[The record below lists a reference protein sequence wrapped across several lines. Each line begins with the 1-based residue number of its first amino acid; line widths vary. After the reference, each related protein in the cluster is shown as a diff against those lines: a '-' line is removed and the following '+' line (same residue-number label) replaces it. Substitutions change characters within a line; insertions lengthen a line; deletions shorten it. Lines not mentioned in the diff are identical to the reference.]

1 MITLITA
8 RIRSRQPDIQLLK
21 KLELGFKRYSTWKT
35 RPGPI
40 LFAPRALS
48 SRWYTLIHYLLKP
61 VLKSYKIKG
70 AVLSLGLP
78 YRFYFFS
85 KTFPY
90 FSRDADMRVLWTY
103 DVWQPDY
110 PRVEKL
116 VREGKIN
123 LLLLSSHQATEH
135 FYKLK
140 IPGCTVDWVPETINV
155 EEYKYKPWNRRSIHV
170 LSFGRGW
177 QKYHDQIVEGCRE
190 NKINYLSQHRSEDHD
205 VAVHG
210 LKKNLLFP
218 GWTDF
223 VNALA
228 DTQICICFPRSVTHP
243 GLAGNVSTLTIR
255 YLQAMASKCLIL
267 GTAPLDIAYLLNY
280 NPVIEVDWS
289 DPVGQI
295 RNILDQPAQWQAL
308 VERNYLTV
316 SRMFQYNN
324 AVDQI
329 DRLIKSQLEINEMS
343 LTVNAFKYN
352 SI

>member
-8 RIRSRQPDIQLLK
+8 RIRSRQPDIQLLQ
-21 KLELGFKRYSTWKT
+21 KLELSCKRYSTWKI
-35 RPGPI
+35 RSGPI

-48 SRWYTLIHYLLKP
+48 SRVYTLIHYLLKP
-61 VLKSYKIKG
+61 LLRSYKIKG
-70 AVLSLGLP
+70 AVLSLGFP
-78 YRFYFFS
+78 YRLYFFS
-85 KTFPY
+85 RTFPY
-90 FSRDADMRVLWTY
+90 FTRDADMRVWWTY

-155 EEYKYKPWNRRSIHV
+155 EDYKHKPWNERSIHV

-177 QKYHDQIVEGCRE
+177 QKYHDKIVEGCRE
-190 NKINYLSQHRSEDHD
+190 NQINYISQSTSEDHD
-205 VAVHG
+205 VALHG
-210 LKKNLLFP
+210 LKRNLLFP

-223 VNALA
+223 INGLA
-228 DTQICICFPRSVTHP
+228 DTQICICFPRAVTHP
-243 GLAGNVSTLTIR
+243 QLAGNVSTLTVR

-267 GTAPLDIAYLLNY
+267 GAAPLDIPYLLNY

-289 DPVGQI
+289 NPVGQI
-295 RNILDQPAQWQAL
+295 KDIMAHPAEWQEL
-308 VERNYLTV
+308 VEKNYLTV
-316 SRMFQYNN
+316 SKIFQHNN
-324 AVDQI
+324 AVEQI
-329 DRLIKSQLEINEMS
+329 DKLIHS
-343 LTVNAFKYN
+343 LTK
-352 SI
+352 I

>member
-21 KLELGFKRYSTWKT
+21 KLELGCKRYSTWKT
-35 RPGPI
+35 RSGPV

-48 SRWYTLIHYLLKP
+48 SRLYTLFHYLLKP
-61 VLKSYKIKG
+61 SLKSYKIKG
-70 AVLSLGLP
+70 AVLSLGFP

-90 FSRDADMRVLWTY
+90 FTRDADMRVWWTQ

-123 LLLLSSHQATEH
+123 LLLLSSHQATEY

-155 EEYKYKPWNRRSIHV
+155 EEYKHKPWNERSINV
-170 LSFGRGW
+170 LSFGGGW
-177 QKYHDQIVEGCRE
+177 QKYHDKIVEGCRE
-190 NKINYLSQHRSEDHD
+190 NKINYLSQQIS
-205 VAVHG
+205 
-210 LKKNLLFP
+210 
-218 GWTDF
+218 F
-223 VNALA
+223 VNALEDA
-228 DTQICICFPRSVTHP
+228 QICICFPRSVTHP
-243 GLAGNVSTLTIR
+243 GLAGNVSTLTTR
-255 YLQAMASKCLIL
+255 YLQAMASKCLII
-267 GTAPLDIAYLLNY
+267 GVAPLDIAYLLNY
-280 NPVIEVDWS
+280 NPVIEVDWD

-316 SRMFQYNN
+316 SRMFQHNN
-324 AVDQI
+324 AIDQI
-329 DRLIKSQLEINEMS
+329 DKLIKSQLEINEMN
-343 LTVNAFKYN
+343 LTVNAFK
-352 SI
+352 